1 MRVSEV
7 KESINNCSCSK
18 CSLNESCKLYYLVT
32 EETICS
38 AAIDNLEGYE
48 NEN

>member
-7 KESINNCSCSK
+7 KESINNCSCNG
-18 CSLNESCKLYYLVT
+18 CTLNESCKLYYLVT

-38 AAIDNLEGYE
+38 TAVESLEEYG